1 MKLQTVGLLSAL
13 VLLPCVAANGNAC
26 AFQQVYTG
34 SFSRTGT
41 ATGTRRLDTGFSLRS
56 SLMEDATETETAR
69 TPTLSELPPILQ
81 DIVDERNE
89 FRLNLGR
96 AMDVLKQDY
105 PEILR
110 KTPGMYQHVCCH
122 TNRKRVMELLCI
134 GLAISM
140 HNGIDES
147 PPPHETN
154 QPSRTLS
161 FLCIQ
166 ISASITMKLHWW
178 IPLGLN

>member
-34 SFSRTGT
+34 SFSRTGTAT

-147 PPPHETN
+147 SIAPPPMEPTNPHE
-154 QPSRTLS
+154 PSLFYAYRFQHLS
-161 FLCIQ
+161 R
-166 ISASITMKLHWW
+166 
-178 IPLGLN
+178 